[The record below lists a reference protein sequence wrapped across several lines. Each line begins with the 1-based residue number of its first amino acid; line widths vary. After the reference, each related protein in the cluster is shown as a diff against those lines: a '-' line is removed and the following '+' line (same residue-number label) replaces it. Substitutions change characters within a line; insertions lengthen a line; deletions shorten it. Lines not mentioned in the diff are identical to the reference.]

1 MNASTLHT
9 AVLYDGLPMNFRLM
23 QRILY
28 SLFLLL
34 APLALR
40 AGEPS
45 DFVRP
50 PYLRLGDTVGLVA
63 PAGRLPATVDTARIR
78 ELFASWGLHA
88 KFAPHCCD
96 AAEPYFSASDADRAA
111 DLQAMIADSSVRAV
125 VACRGGYGSVRLL
138 PLLRLEELRWNPKWL
153 VGFSDITTLHL
164 ALARIGVESIHGP
177 MPGSALFWE
186 EEASI
191 ESLRRALFGLTR
203 RVDVPYH
210 RLDVAGTA
218 SGRLVGG
225 NLAMLCAAC
234 GTSEEL
240 GNEEPTV
247 LFIEEVNE
255 PVYRVD
261 RMLRQLLRSGA
272 LSSVQAVVVGDFT
285 RMSGAEQYG
294 AEACETIAGALAP
307 LGIPLLF
314 GFPAGH
320 DKLNVAIYLGRTVRV
335 TVGEEG
341 GSVIFE
347 EE

>member
-1 MNASTLHT
+1 MNARLVHRCRAAIESPMQHTL
-9 AVLYDGLPMNFRLM
+9 Y
-23 QRILY
+23 I
-28 SLFLLL
+28 LFLLL
-34 APLALR
+34 APLAAR

-45 DFVRP
+45 GFVRP
-50 PYLRLGDTVGLVA
+50 PYLQLGDTVGLVA
-63 PAGRLPATVDTARIR
+63 PAGRLPASADTARIR
-78 ELFASWGLHA
+78 ALFASWGLHA
-88 KFAPHCCD
+88 KFAPHSCD
-96 AAEPYFSASDADRAA
+96 ASEPYFSAPDADRAA
-111 DLQAMIADSSVRAV
+111 DLQGMIADSSVRAI

-191 ESLRRALFGLTR
+191 ESLRQALFGLTER
-203 RVDVPYH
+203 IDVPPH
-210 RLDVAGTA
+210 PLDVAGTA

-225 NLAMLCAAC
+225 NLAVLCAAC
-234 GTSEEL
+234 GTFEEL
-240 GNEEPTV
+240 CNEEPTV

-285 RMSGAEQYG
+285 RMAGAELFG
-294 AEACETIAGALAP
+294 ADAGATISAALAP
-307 LGIPLLF
+307 LGIPMLF

-320 DKLNVAIYLGRTVRV
+320 DRLNLSIYLGRTVRV
-335 TVGEEG
+335 TVGGEG
-341 GSVIFE
+341 GSVEFVE
-347 EE
+347 